1 MKISKKNKKK
11 ILFCS
16 IGIVLVLIAGCFYLY
31 KISSPNSD
39 SLGAIR
45 GLNGKYKEAYVK
57 ETDYNNTMFSVIYD
71 DPAAYDESLQEV
83 CFTPSDEKLCNNG
96 LPGYDLNIPP
106 NVNIIK
112 AFNSDEYDSIIDGY
126 SSFQSSLQVVTVII
140 PVDFDDCNGS
150 AYAFTTVR
158 RLDDKISK
166 SDCAKKALRDVNSRV
181 AAKSPEKIKGDTVFM
196 SKATLKKYLEKY
208 KFEKFS

>member
-1 MKISKKNKKK
+1 MKLNRRNKKRVVFCVVSI
-11 ILFCS
+11 IL
-16 IGIVLVLIAGCFYLY
+16 ILIAGCFYLY
-31 KISSPNSD
+31 KMHNPNSD

-112 AFNSDEYDSIIDGY
+112 AFNSEEYDSIIDGY

-140 PVDFDDCNGS
+140 PVDSDDCNGS

-166 SDCAKKALRDVNSRV
+166 SDCVKKALRDVNSRV

>member
-83 CFTPSDEKLCNNG
+83 CFTPSDEKLCYATIAGKQNN
-96 LPGYDLNIPP
+96 
-106 NVNIIK
+106 
-112 AFNSDEYDSIIDGY
+112 
-126 SSFQSSLQVVTVII
+126 
-140 PVDFDDCNGS
+140 
-150 AYAFTTVR
+150 
-158 RLDDKISK
+158 
-166 SDCAKKALRDVNSRV
+166 
-181 AAKSPEKIKGDTVFM
+181 KG
-196 SKATLKKYLEKY
+196 
-208 KFEKFS
+208 